1 MIIVSNFIAIENDQ
15 LVNTNNIDYIAKAG
29 NNYYMIYFISGKE
42 LAITEETYNKIKNFL
57 NKRALNET
65 I

>member
-1 MIIVSNFIAIENDQ
+1 MSNFIAIENDQ